1 MSSNQPNKNGQA
13 EESSA
18 LRSQLE
24 FFLGGV
30 IPVDSHDD
38 DCTICLDT
46 LDTDV
51 CKVLRCGHCFHITCI
66 IPWFTSDGARRGSCP
81 ACRRELYEPAP
92 LNRPRA
98 EPIFPSLQHEPDQ
111 PREAEEDEVIYD
123 DGGPVPDDD
132 GEPDQESISAPEEE
146 AEMIDWYNEQLDV
159 QRPGPL
165 YEVEE
170 DMIDWSDVEEEPA
183 QTPTQSPTRPPEEV
197 EGVLYDY
204 GGWSDEEES
213 VQSQPDSS
221 SPVSYAS
228 SEMSRV
234 LQQREAED
242 QERIERR
249 RAEELRWWNNHV
261 LLWNSRRRQL

>member
-38 DCTICLDT
+38 NCTICLDT

-92 LNRPRA
+92 LNWPRA
-98 EPIFPSLQHEPDQ
+98 EPISPSLQHESDQ
-111 PREAEEDEVIYD
+111 SPSDYEEEEFGDYSDELEEQLAQDLSRVPEEEEVLYD
-123 DGGPVPDDD
+123 DGGPFPDDD
-132 GEPDQESISAPEEE
+132 GEPDQESVGAPEEE
-146 AEMIDWYNEQLDV
+146 AEMIDGYNEQLAV

-170 DMIDWSDVEEEPA
+170 DMIEW
-183 QTPTQSPTRPPEEV
+183 
-197 EGVLYDY
+197 L
-204 GGWSDEEES
+204 
-213 VQSQPDSS
+213 
-221 SPVSYAS
+221 
-228 SEMSRV
+228 SR
-234 LQQREAED
+234 LRHLLSHQLDRQR
-242 QERIERR
+242 Q
-249 RAEELRWWNNHV
+249 
-261 LLWNSRRRQL
+261 